1 MKRVSFEAAPGIR
14 LDLIDLPLPMEGYHD
29 FFGIWLLQDETRGFN
44 AVVDVGPTSTAS
56 LLVEELHRLG
66 IRRLDYVLL
75 THIHLD
81 HSGGL
86 AEVLRAFPSARVA
99 VHPRGK
105 PHLVNPER
113 LWNSS
118 LEVIPDMALAYGE
131 PSPVEDDLFIPEET
145 PIPGVIAIDTPGHA
159 PHHRSFLYR
168 TPGNGILF
176 AGEAASTYSRLDH
189 LVPGVAPDRYLL
201 RPASPPRFYI
211 DTALDSI
218 EKLKALEASVMCY
231 AHFGFTR
238 DVDRMLT
245 EASDQIRLWRDLCL
259 EFMKKKGIATASLV
273 NIDELMAFIIERDPW
288 LSNFSLLP
296 GDIRFREMG
305 FMASSTAGFLEAVV
319 SGIQKL

>member
-1 MKRVSFEAAPGIR
+1 MKRVSFEAAPGVR

-29 FFGIWLLQDETRGFN
+29 FFGIWLLRDETRGRS

-56 LLVEELHRLG
+56 LLIEELHRLG
-66 IRRLDYVLL
+66 VRRLDYVLL

-99 VHPRGK
+99 VHPKGK

-131 PSPVEDDLFIPEET
+131 PSPVEDNLFIPEET

-159 PHHRSFLYR
+159 PHHRSFLYE
-168 TPGNGILF
+168 TPGTGILF

-189 LVPGVAPDRYLL
+189 LVPGAEPYRYLL

-218 EKLKALEASVMCY
+218 EKLKALETSVMCY

-238 DVDRMLT
+238 EVNRMLT
-245 EASDQIRLWRDLCL
+245 EAGKQIGLWRGLIMEFL
-259 EFMKKKGIATASLV
+259 ETKGLVTATMV
-273 NIDELMAFIIERDPW
+273 NIDELMAFLIERDPR
-288 LSNFSLLP
+288 LSDFPMLP
-296 GDIRFREMG
+296 EDIRSREMG
-305 FMASSTAGFLEAVV
+305 FMASSTAGFLQAVV
-319 SGIQKL
+319 SEKDQG